1 VISVDDIRS
10 RWQLAAPFLD
20 ERGRRLFAANEALAL
35 GFGGVTASA
44 LATGIAR
51 STINR
56 GIDELQSA
64 GNAIDRRVRRPG
76 AGRKSAVTHQPG
88 LPAALSRLP
97 NVLRQRPEPK
107 FAGRH
112 ARLSACV

>member
-1 VISVDDIRS
+1 VINLDDIRS

-35 GFGGVTASA
+35 GLGGVTATA

-51 STINR
+51 STINH

-64 GNAIDRRVRRPG
+64 RNHIDRRVRR
-76 AGRKSAVTHQPG
+76 R
-88 LPAALSRLP
+88 AAAARVRWRISLAC
-97 NVLRQRPEPK
+97 LRRWK
-107 FAGRH
+107 R
-112 ARLSACV
+112 